1 MLDPFDPNKN
11 TGSYVNLQR
20 RIFQRVQSSGIND
33 QIIESVRKSYEDA
46 INAEIIV
53 LSRSEKRRLFSQVVK
68 LVLEDMLKE
77 LDNRPL

>member
-46 INAEIIV
+46 VNAEIIV